1 MSANAELPVCLAIV
15 SLFRFR
21 AREQA
26 SCQLEDSILAE
37 VIAWTPAA
45 GLDEKKRAAAE
56 QSRAEQSRAEQSR
69 AEQSRAEQS
78 RAEQSRAER
87 AEQSRAE
94 QSREDTTTNPRKTT
108 AMVRTTTRSL

>member
-26 SCQLEDSILAE
+26 SCQLEKGE

-45 GLDEKKRAAAE
+45 GLDEKK
-56 QSRAEQSRAEQSR
+56 R